1 MIKQNLVFAF
11 LLFFVVSVSAQTDTS
26 ALYLRF
32 PTIPPFSIIKIPDST
47 RFTKDDLSRKRPT
60 LIMVFSPDCEHCQN
74 MTKELVANIALFKKA
89 QIVMTSPLD
98 FWYIKKFYEE
108 YGIANCPVITMGRDP
123 SYMLGTF
130 YKVRSFPKIY
140 LYDKKGNFVMS
151 FEGEVPI
158 ERIAEAL

>member
-1 MIKQNLVFAF
+1 MIRQILVFAF
-11 LLFFVVSVSAQTDTS
+11 LLFFAVSVHAQTDTS

-74 MTKELVANIALFKKA
+74 MTKQLVANIGLFKKA

>member
-11 LLFFVVSVSAQTDTS
+11 LFFFVGSVHAQTDTS

-32 PTIPPFSIIKIPDST
+32 PTIPPFNIIKIPDST

-60 LIMVFSPDCEHCQN
+60 LMMVFSPDCEHCQN
-74 MTKELVANIALFKKA
+74 MTKELVANIHLFKKA
-89 QIVMTSPLD
+89 QIVMVSPLD
-98 FWYIKKFYEE
+98 FGYIRKFYEE

-123 SYMLGTF
+123 GYMMGTF
-130 YKVRSFPKIY
+130 YKVRSFPKIF

-158 ERIAEAL
+158 EKIAEAL